1 MAEALRLWALQLDLL
16 RDGTM
21 PPIPQACQ
29 DLANDV
35 AALEAADQ
43 ALRVQLTTL
52 TGAAAWA
59 ALAQLGQG
67 RLALERK
74 RNELHNCILNNT
86 ADFQANLI
94 VMDLAPPPAVSP
106 TRIAHLWEIAPVGPT
121 RRETSTVRA
130 NAFSFTG
137 PLPNQ
142 LGISIATTG
151 DPDILGPDFRSVA
164 IAATNLPAQGAI
176 RVEVVLGPVLRIEQ
190 AEISRWAAVY
200 TPRSQR
206 IDGGSFQADISIMTA
221 EATLVTGGVV
231 GRLTGQVETGI
242 FGSSS
247 RSAFSA
253 SATVGLVPSAAPGIT
268 DLCDLLS
275 VQSIT
280 VDLPGTFGGMVSTLV
295 SLIRPEL
302 EKVLTEHLRAIVRR
316 EISAAIMKA
325 LVVSALPTDVTLSI
339 RQLSIDSAAIT
350 FQPALGAIGTSL
362 STFNPP
368 AIPPP

>member
-1 MAEALRLWALQLDLL
+1 
-16 RDGTM
+16 M

-29 DLANDV
+29 GLASDV

-43 ALRVQLTTL
+43 ALRAQLTNL

-59 ALAQLGQG
+59 TLAQLGQG

-74 RNELHNCILNNT
+74 RTELQTCIRHNT
-86 ADFQANLI
+86 AAFQANLI
-94 VMDLAPPPAVSP
+94 VMDLAPPPAASP
-106 TRIAHLWEIAPVGPT
+106 NRIAHLWEIAPVGPT
-121 RRETSTVRA
+121 RRETSTVQA

-200 TPRSQR
+200 TQRSHR
-206 IDGGSFQADISIMTA
+206 IDGGSFQADISVMTA
-221 EATLVTGGVV
+221 EATLATGGIVV
-231 GRLTGQVETGI
+231 RLTGQVESGT
-242 FGSSS
+242 FGLSS

-268 DLCDLLS
+268 DLCDLIT

-280 VDLPGTFGGMVSTLV
+280 VDLPDTFGGMSTLV

-302 EKVLTEHLRAIVRR
+302 ERILTEHLRAIIRR
-316 EISAAIMKA
+316 ELSAAITNA
-325 LVVSALPTDVTLSI
+325 LVLSALPSDVTLSI
-339 RQLSIDSAAIT
+339 RQLSIDPAAIT
-350 FQPALGAIGTSL
+350 FQPALGTIGTSL
-362 STFNPP
+362 STFTPP